1 MRFANSFAISAFVL
15 VLTACGGGGG
25 GSAATTTNAPVS
37 STERVGDVPAAVSI
51 LPSNSR

>member
-1 MRFANSFAISAFVL
+1 MRFANSFAISAVVL
-15 VLTACGGGGG
+15 VLTACGGGG

>member
-1 MRFANSFAISAFVL
+1 MRFANSFAILAVVL